1 MITLETCL
9 AILDTVDQP
18 LVFVDNEHVIRFLN
32 KPAEKW
38 YYGKRG
44 FSDLIGKSLLDC
56 HAPASQDRIR
66 ELYRQLQDGEQ
77 EVFVCV
83 NDRNERLTM
92 VAVRDGD
99 GGLLGYYER
108 YAQSQGAGL

>member
-1 MITLETCL
+1 
-9 AILDTVDQP
+9 
-18 LVFVDNEHVIRFLN
+18 VFTDNDHVIRYLN

-38 YYGKRG
+38 YYGQRG
-44 FSDLIGKSLLDC
+44 YADLIGKSLFDC
-56 HAPASQDRIR
+56 HAPASQDKIR
-66 ELYRQLQDGEQ
+66 ELYRRLQDGEN

-83 NDRNERLTM
+83 NDRNERVTM

-108 YAQSQGAGL
+108 SAKVQGTGP